1 MLGEQTETSAENV
14 LNICWVSENDIST
27 LSMPLNFSTKK
38 KVISVSIDLFLDQ
51 LNISNSFNL
60 KTNKKTKRSDF

>member
-14 LNICWVSENDIST
+14 LNIYWVSENDIST
-27 LSMPLNFSTKK
+27 LSMPLNFSRKK